1 MNDDLV
7 LSEIDPSGYAVLTLN
22 RPAALNALTQL
33 PVNEISRARNRS

>member
-1 MNDDLV
+1 MEQDLV
-7 LSEIDPSGYAVLTLN
+7 LVATHGAVRTLTLN